1 MILNINFTKKFED
14 SFRHDVKLSNYS
26 WFNLG
31 GNAEYFYKAKDEKQ
45 LIEFLQEAK
54 KQNLK
59 ITILGAGSNTLFRDK
74 GVKGAVIKLGN
85 EFSYTKLINKNI
97 LDVGAATLDRKVANY
112 AKENNIGNFEF
123 LSCIPGSVGG
133 AIAMNSG
140 CYENDISKILISIR
154 AIDKKK
160 LSVIEIKK
168 EDIKFSYRGTD
179 LPNNLIIISAKFQ
192 GALCAKEKIEKK
204 QSDFIEKKKLSQPS
218 QIKTCGS
225 TFKNPSN
232 NKAWKLI
239 KESGCQGMT
248 EGDAY
253 ISEKHC
259 NFFVNKGKA
268 TSNDVEN
275 LIKKAGCDEFREGD
289 AMISQ
294 KHCNFFVNNGNA
306 KSSDIENL
314 IDKVKK
320 KVQEKTGA
328 DLELEIKIV
337 GEK

>member
-1 MILNINFTKKFED
+1 MTSDVNLIKKYKDNF
-14 SFRHDVKLSNYS
+14 SYNVNLSNYS

-59 ITILGAGSNTLFRDK
+59 TTILGAGSNTLFRDN
-74 GVKGAVIKLGN
+74 GVKGVVIKLGN
-85 EFSYTKLINKNI
+85 EFSYTKLVNKNT

-112 AKENNIGNFEF
+112 AKENNVGNLEF
-123 LSCIPGSVGG
+123 LSCIPGSIGG
-133 AIAMNSG
+133 AIIMNSG
-140 CYENDISKILISIR
+140 CYENDISKILISLR

-168 EDIKFSYRGTD
+168 EDINFLYRGTN
-179 LPNNLIIISAKFQ
+179 LPDDLIITSAKLK
-192 GALCAKEKIEKK
+192 GTTSVKEKIEKR
-204 QSDFIEKKKLSQPS
+204 QTDFIKKKKTSQPN

-225 TFKNPSN
+225 TFKNVSEDK
-232 NKAWKLI
+232 KAWMLI
-239 KESGCQGMT
+239 KE
-248 EGDAY
+248 
-253 ISEKHC
+253 
-259 NFFVNKGKA
+259 
-268 TSNDVEN
+268 
-275 LIKKAGCDEFREGD
+275 AGCEDYREGD
-289 AMISQ
+289 AIISQ

-314 IDKVKK
+314 INKVKK
-320 KVQEKTGA
+320 KVQEKTGVN
-328 DLELEIKIV
+328 LELEIKIV